1 MYEDKSGIF
10 KDFNFKLVVL
20 NSLLDK
26 ETSFSE
32 RLEEVINLSNECE
45 EDINMEVLEFF
56 QDVRLTEKDLESV
69 TELVFDAGEDIYF
82 LIYPEWDGEDDIFDV
97 KYLGGIEKLLNLKE
111 VEYISLAS
119 DQLIKE
125 IEERGINVV

>member
-32 RLEEVINLSNECE
+32 RLEEAINLSNECE

-97 KYLGGIEKLLNLKE
+97 KYLGGIEKLVNLKE

>member
-1 MYEDKSGIF
+1 MYEDKSGTF

-32 RLEEVINLSNECE
+32 RFEEVINLSNECE

-56 QDVRLTEKDLESV
+56 EDVKLTEKDLESV

-97 KYLGGIEKLLNLKE
+97 KYLGGIEKLVNLKE

-119 DQLIKE
+119 DQLIEE

>member
-119 DQLIKE
+119 GQLIKE